1 MKLTH
6 LKILHHFFPIKL
18 SSKDDLTWCVPKAKL
33 VPTWL
38 NVFMIFSLS
47 TWAGI
52 LVTLIISASALHFFA
67 VKVEK
72 KYNENFLWSLLI
84 ALSFTISTT
93 AHYWPNRFFIKVFL
107 GGLIFY
113 GMHINTAYSSF
124 LISVLTK
131 PRHEPQISNLESAIQ
146 SNMVFK
152 GSANTY
158 TFFMKDDKVRMA
170 NIC

>member
-1 MKLTH
+1 M
-6 LKILHHFFPIKL
+6 
-18 SSKDDLTWCVPKAKL
+18 PKAGL

-72 KYNENFLWSLLI
+72 KYNENFLWSVLI
-84 ALSFTISTT
+84 ALSFSIATT

-124 LISVLTK
+124 LISVLTR
-131 PRHEPQISNLESAIQ
+131 PRHEQQISNVERAIESD
-146 SNMVFK
+146 MVFK

-158 TFFMKDDKVRMA
+158 TFFLKEDKVRMVPFFHTKEVLK
-170 NIC
+170 NV